1 VKFDE
6 LEVGMRAVSRN
17 VVERADIAAFADLS
31 GDHNPVHLDEDFARA
46 TQFKGCIAHGMLSA
60 TYISGL
66 LGTELPG
73 PGAIYVGQTLSFRAP
88 VRPGDEVET
97 EVKVKGLAREKR
109 KVTLETICRVAGKIV
124 LEGEAVVLAAP

>member
-6 LEVGMRAVSRN
+6 LELGMRAVSHN

-97 EVKVKGLAREKR
+97 EVKVKALAREKR

>member
-1 VKFDE
+1 
-6 LEVGMRAVSRN
+6 MRAVSHN

-97 EVKVKGLAREKR
+97 EVKVKALAREKR